1 MDATKSIYIYG
12 SSGHGLVCADVA
24 RNLGYEKIIFLDD
37 NKGLKY
43 HSNLE
48 KHDMFIAIGA
58 NSIREKLF
66 KKAKDDGFRLVN
78 LIHKSAIISPSA
90 FLDDEGILIMPNVV
104 VNAKASI
111 AKGVI
116 LNTACVIEHECFVDE
131 FSHISVGAKLTGNV
145 KIGKRCFLGV
155 NSSVIPCMSLNDD
168 ITLGAGAVVVKNLT
182 SKGIYA
188 GVPAKKIKEVK

>member
-1 MDATKSIYIYG
+1 MDTTKSIYIYG
-12 SSGHGLVCADVA
+12 SSGHGLVCADIA
-24 RNLGYEKIIFLDD
+24 KSIGYTNIIFLDD
-37 NKGLKY
+37 HKGLKY

-66 KKAKDDGFRLVN
+66 KKTKEDGFRLVN

-90 FLDDEGILIMPNVV
+90 FLDNEGILIMPNVV
-104 VNAKASI
+104 INAKASI

-116 LNTACVIEHECFVDE
+116 LNTACVIEHECFVDA

-155 NSSVIPCMSLNDD
+155 NSSVIPCMSLSDD
-168 ITLGAGAVVVKNLT
+168 ITLGAGSVVVKNLT